1 MVEAFERLIHG
12 HRSEIYRTVLRQS
25 RNREDAEDLTQIT
38 FLNAYAALRRGAEP
52 EEPRAWLHAIARNAL
67 RRRFRQRRADV
78 ELDAEAAAPLDEDI
92 PTLQE
97 LRTALASLTLN
108 QRASLLMREVGGLSA
123 AEIGARLGVSPGA
136 VATLLFRA
144 RRAFRAELETAGFRG
159 AGKRSRLGS
168 ISVLCASAMRWGW
181 WFRLSGPAFDGTETL
196 LRSAAMAG
204 VASAAAAVAV
214 FTSTLPAS
222 DAASP
227 FRAGRAS
234 SPASAVPRVHEIS
247 RWTAAPRKVRLAE
260 PPAPAVSAATRPAH
274 NPARAPSPRAG
285 RFDSAATA
293 SAPLEGRGVVD
304 VPPPA
309 PRPVGERPLGQSED
323 LVHRLV
329 PAASQ
334 GAPARLAPLLGPADP
349 IVDVHLPVSAPD
361 PPVLPPAAPGDV
373 PAVSTPAPTIPPDTT
388 PVSPTAVQLPPLAAQ
403 PASPAP

>member
-1 MVEAFERLIHG
+1 MGEAFERLIHG
-12 HRSEIYRTVLRQS
+12 HRSEIYRTILRQS

-52 EEPRAWLHAIARNAL
+52 EEPRAWLHAIARNAAS
-67 RRRFRQRRADV
+67 RRFRQSRVDV

-97 LRTALASLTLN
+97 LRTALACLTFN

-168 ISVLCASAMRWGW
+168 VSVLCASATRWG

-196 LRSAAMAG
+196 LRSAAVAG

-214 FTSTLPAS
+214 FTSTLPVSA
-222 DAASP
+222 AASHL
-227 FRAGRAS
+227 RVGRAV
-234 SPASAVPRVHEIS
+234 SPASAAPRVHDTS
-247 RWTAAPRKVRLAE
+247 RWTAARTRVRLAD
-260 PPAPAVSAATRPAH
+260 PRVSAVSAATRPVH
-274 NPARAPSPRAG
+274 NPARAPSPRVG

-293 SAPLEGRGVVD
+293 SAPPEGRGIAE

-309 PRPVGERPLGQSED
+309 PRPVGEPPPEQSD
-323 LVHRLV
+323 GLVHRLV
-329 PAASQ
+329 PAAPQ
-334 GAPARLAPLLGPADP
+334 RVPARLAQLLGQADP
-349 IVDVHLPVSAPD
+349 IVDVRLPVSAPD
-361 PPVLPPAAPGDV
+361 PPVLPPAASADLS
-373 PAVSTPAPTIPPDTT
+373 AVSTLAPALPPDTT
-388 PVSPTAVQLPPLAAQ
+388 PVSPPAVQPPPLPAQ